1 MNGLLSYMALSFSQV
16 PCKSDYDDKITK
28 VKKDYFECLKYPR
41 KKKKIIKKE
50 LLEEYNFL
58 IQCQSMCII

>member
-1 MNGLLSYMALSFSQV
+1 MSSV
-16 PCKSDYDDKITK
+16 PLKSDYDDKITK

-41 KKKKIIKKE
+41 KKKKIIKRE
-50 LLEEYNFL
+50 LLKEYNFL